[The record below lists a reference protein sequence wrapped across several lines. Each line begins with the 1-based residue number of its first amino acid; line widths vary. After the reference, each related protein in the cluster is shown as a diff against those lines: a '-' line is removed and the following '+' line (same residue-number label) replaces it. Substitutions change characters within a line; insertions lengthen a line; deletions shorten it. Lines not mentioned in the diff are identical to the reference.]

1 MNQLRESNKARRVQC
16 PFYGFAWPAAT
27 HRLLQMPGNQ
37 CGLALDRVE
46 PCRMETAGE
55 AVDIDLCPAAIT
67 SGQFIRMASPVI
79 VFLTPEHPEGLSYPD
94 WLRYVC
100 AKADS

>member
-1 MNQLRESNKARRVQC
+1 
-16 PFYGFAWPAAT
+16 
-27 HRLLQMPGNQ
+27 
-37 CGLALDRVE
+37 
-46 PCRMETAGE
+46 METAGE